1 MTDYNTLIAL
11 LQKMAADQL
20 GKYQCYGCGH
30 EHNCGTEG
38 CAILRD
44 AIATIEQLYKDV
56 AGSCEVCVYG
66 DVPYNQEPCKSCTDE
81 RIGMNCNWQWQGVR
95 KGAET
100 DGAIPGNAKRV

>member
-1 MTDYNTLIAL
+1 MTDYNTLVAL

-44 AIATIEQLYKDV
+44 AVATMEQLYKDV
-56 AGSCEVCVYG
+56 TGSCEACVHR
-66 DVPYNQEPCKSCTDE
+66 DVPYGQEPCLSCLAEPDTDC
-81 RIGMNCNWQWQGVR
+81 GNWQWKGVQMEE
-95 KGAET
+95 KGN
-100 DGAIPGNAKRV
+100 G